1 MDFLS
6 KNRELFVILYLIH
19 LYFICVGFH
28 ARYSCIYEEKNDY
41 ITIKKGGGLVVHVVY
56 SIIASW
62 LLLRVSDIQITFS
75 VSESIGMAE
84 EILNNNI
91 LNTKMNH

>member
-1 MDFLS
+1 MP
-6 KNRELFVILYLIH
+6 VILV
-19 LYFICVGFH
+19 F
-28 ARYSCIYEEKNDY
+28 AKKKNDY

-62 LLLRVSDIQITFS
+62 LLLRVSDTQITFS